1 MELVYMFNKSVVT
14 DLHFFTNDDQL
25 EHKIYLKATN
35 LDNIDFVKYIIS
47 TQVNYHLYISF
58 DMYYHKL
65 KFNIYIFMLYIA
77 F

>member
-14 DLHFFTNDDQL
+14 DLHFL
-25 EHKIYLKATN
+25 YERRSIKHKIYLKATN